1 MEYNY
6 RVEIDWNKDMKEVTS
21 VSTEFIKSILIDRD
35 YDNKNMPTIYI
46 TLSISRNLADQI
58 ILYKQSSSIFFRLF
72 KFKQNN
78 EDFEEEYINDEFIY
92 FISDDINYNKN
103 VEFKDNEDIE
113 KDDEYRELVIG
124 MLNKSLL
131 DINKLQYSTIF
142 KDSTTSSMLLHLT
155 SKLNLKNLIINKP
168 ISYKNSDIFIIP
180 KLNSIAKIIDYI
192 DNRYHTIYST
202 PYRFFMDFDRTYLLN
217 SEGIGCPITNE
228 FNVIN
233 IDIRDPASY
242 GAVEQGMI
250 TDINNK
256 SYYIY
261 INANDTKMYNSNLLD
276 KDFNILLGINDNT
289 QIEVPLSSYNEST
302 DIKKYHHMRIYN
314 NNYGILDNYKKKLEM
329 DCNLLYI
336 YKSNIDCS
344 IFTLNK
350 QYNIL
355 NVSEYSKYNGN
366 FLLTRKRELYVYE
379 NDKLKSSVMLYFK
392 IP

>member
-6 RVEIDWNKDMKEVTS
+6 RVEIDWNKDMKDVIS
-21 VSTEFIKSILIDRD
+21 VSTEFVKSILIDRD

-78 EDFEEEYINDEFIY
+78 EDFEEEYINDEFLY

-168 ISYKNSDIFIIP
+168 ILYKNSDIFIIP
-180 KLNSIAKIIDYI
+180 KLDSVGKIIEYI

-202 PYRFFMDFDRTYLLN
+202 PYRFFMDFD
-217 SEGIGCPITNE
+217 S
-228 FNVIN
+228 
-233 IDIRDPASY
+233 
-242 GAVEQGMI
+242 
-250 TDINNK
+250 K
-256 SYYIY
+256 S
-261 INANDTKMYNSNLLD
+261 
-276 KDFNILLGINDNT
+276 LG
-289 QIEVPLSSYNEST
+289 SF
-302 DIKKYHHMRIYN
+302 
-314 NNYGILDNYKKKLEM
+314 
-329 DCNLLYI
+329 
-336 YKSNIDCS
+336 S
-344 IFTLNK
+344 I
-350 QYNIL
+350 
-355 NVSEYSKYNGN
+355 
-366 FLLTRKRELYVYE
+366 
-379 NDKLKSSVMLYFK
+379 
-392 IP
+392 